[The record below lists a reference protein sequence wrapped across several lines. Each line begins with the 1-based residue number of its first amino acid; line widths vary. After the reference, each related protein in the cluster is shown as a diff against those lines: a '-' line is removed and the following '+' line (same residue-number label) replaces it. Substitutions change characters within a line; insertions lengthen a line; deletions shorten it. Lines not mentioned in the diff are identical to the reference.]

1 MNILILTNDFS
12 SNFIKKLKD
21 NKKIKIIT
29 SYLYEDI
36 EANLDLVFAYNYD
49 KIIPEKYFQIPNI
62 GIFVLHSS
70 DLPKGRGWAPI
81 YHSIADNY
89 KEFVI
94 SLIKINKFI
103 DQGNIF
109 LKLKFDMPKM
119 INNSNLRDIDE
130 SACGVV
136 INHFIELCFS
146 NKINK
151 NTKGLK
157 QDNSKSSYHRKRKP
171 DDSFIDKDE
180 SISKSINKLLA
191 TSQEYS
197 SFVIIDNI
205 KVYLNAKIE
214 KQYKL
219 SEVNYII
226 ETYI

>member
-1 MNILILTNDFS
+1 
-12 SNFIKKLKD
+12 
-21 NKKIKIIT
+21 
-29 SYLYEDI
+29 
-36 EANLDLVFAYNYD
+36 
-49 KIIPEKYFQIPNI
+49 
-62 GIFVLHSS
+62 
-70 DLPKGRGWAPI
+70 
-81 YHSIADNY
+81 
-89 KEFVI
+89 
-94 SLIKINKFI
+94 
-103 DQGNIF
+103 
-109 LKLKFDMPKM
+109 M